1 MLNIAHRGARSV
13 APENTIA
20 AMEKAAQL
28 GADAVEIDVQ
38 LSADG
43 AVVVFHDDDLLR
55 CTDARERFPDRG
67 PWRVSD
73 FKTSDLCA
81 LDAGSWFAAEV
92 LAAPERRQPWL
103 RLLTDGERDSWV
115 RPSDLARYA
124 SGEVRVPLL
133 VECLEACRRAG
144 LSVHIELKAI
154 PRFYPRLAEKVVDAV
169 RQSGMQG
176 AVLYSSFDHVQL
188 ARIAQL
194 WPGAPTG
201 VLTGDRLHRPSE
213 YLARL
218 SASAYC
224 PGCHGAHDTLGLGAV
239 TGQIDRETIAEVRA
253 IGCDVYVWTENDP
266 ARMARLIEAGV
277 TGIYTDYPHRLRSLL
292 DARAGASAGG
302 RAG

>member
-13 APENTIA
+13 APENTLP

-43 AVVVFHDDDLLR
+43 AIVVFHDDDLLR
-55 CTDARERFPDRG
+55 CTDARERFPDLA

-73 FKTSDLCA
+73 FKTSDLRA

-92 LAAPERRQPWL
+92 LAAPEQRQPWL
-103 RLLTDGERDSWV
+103 RSLTDGERDSWV
-115 RPSDLARYA
+115 TPRDLARYA
-124 SGEVRVPLL
+124 SGEVRVPVLA
-133 VECLEACRRAG
+133 ECLDVCRRAG
-144 LSVHIELKAI
+144 LAVHIELKAI

-169 RQSGMQG
+169 REAGMQG

-188 ARIAQL
+188 ARIAKL
-194 WPGAPTG
+194 SPGARTG
-201 VLTGDRLHRPSE
+201 VLTADRLHRPSE
-213 YLARL
+213 YLSRL
-218 SASAYC
+218 FASAYC
-224 PGCHGAHDTLGLGAV
+224 PGCCGVHDTVGFGAV
-239 TGQIDRETIAEVRA
+239 TGQIDRQTITEVRA

-266 ARMARLIEAGV
+266 ARMARLLEAGV
-277 TGIYTDYPHRLRSLL
+277 TGIYTDYPHRLRALL
-292 DARAGASAGG
+292 EARAGIPAGG